1 MDFDLRSAPAPRLPE
16 PDSAVL
22 TVPATEAAL
31 RDDIDCVLAE
41 LQHAGVLATVGSID
55 VSHKPTINSNN
66 GG

>member
-1 MDFDLRSAPAPRLPE
+1 MDSHSPPTPHVPE

-22 TVPATEAAL
+22 SIPATEAAL
-31 RDDIDCVLAE
+31 RSDIDAVLSE
-41 LQHAGVLATVGSID
+41 LQHAGVLACIGSVG

>member
-1 MDFDLRSAPAPRLPE
+1 MDFRSPPTPRVPE

-22 TVPATEAAL
+22 TIPATAAAL
-31 RDDIDCVLAE
+31 RSDVDTVLAE
-41 LQHAGVLATVGSID
+41 LQGAGVLACAGSVG